1 MKTDINLPPRQSP
14 LRYILSTFIA
24 GILAALPL
32 AATVAIIVWAVRFL
46 NAYVGPESAVG
57 GVLTAVG
64 LGVTGSEIIGYLI
77 GVGIVL
83 VAIFML
89 GVVVRTRFIVIL
101 GDLLEGLVQRIP
113 VIRTVYDF
121 AKSLVDLLGQRDND
135 KLKSMSPV
143 WLYFGGEGGAAVLGL
158 LSTQEPIVLA
168 GQSYVGVLVPSAPVP
183 VGGGLVYVP
192 KDWVK
197 PADMGI
203 EGLTSIYVSMGITS
217 QQHIGA
223 PKTAPSTSESKPPVK
238 K

>member
-1 MKTDINLPPRQSP
+1 MKTVQPEHPPSPRQSP
-14 LRYILSTFIA
+14 LRYVLSTFIA

-57 GVLTAVG
+57 GILTAVG
-64 LGVTGSEIIGYLI
+64 LGITGSEIIGYLI
-77 GVGIVL
+77 GLGIVFA
-83 VAIFML
+83 AIFML
-89 GVVVRTRFIVIL
+89 GVVVRTRFIIL
-101 GDLLEGLVQRIP
+101 LADLLEGFVQRIP
-113 VIRTVYDF
+113 VIRTIYDF
-121 AKSLVDLLGQRDND
+121 AKSLVDLLGQRDSE

-158 LSTQEPIVLA
+158 LSTQEPVMLA
-168 GQSYVGVLVPSAPVP
+168 GKPYVGVLVPSAPVP

-192 KDWVK
+192 KEWVK

-223 PKTAPSTSESKPPVK
+223 LKDAPAAAEK